1 MCKFLLWKTIFIL
14 PVMML
19 TGGTTQAGD
28 VTIAVA
34 SNFAGPVKVIIAA
47 FEQQTGHHVRLTLGS
62 SGKVFAQIN
71 HGAPFD
77 MFLSADK
84 TKPAMLEKLGMTVP
98 GSRFT
103 YAIGTLALWSPQPGL
118 VSEKADIF
126 VNGKIRRL
134 AIANPGLAPY
144 GVAAR
149 QVLEE
154 LKLYH
159 RLSARLVRGENIA
172 QTYQFVATGNADAG
186 FVALSQIQH
195 AGGSRWIIPRRLY
208 RAIKQDSVLMKA
220 AKNNPAAR
228 AFCNFLQT
236 EQARKIIRNFGYKTP
251 EWPG

>member
-1 MCKFLLWKTIFIL
+1 MREFFSRRNILFLLL
-14 PVMML
+14 MML
-19 TGGTTQAGD
+19 TAGAAQAGE

-47 FEQQTGHHVRLTLGS
+47 FEQQTGHHVRLTIGS

-71 HGAPFD
+71 HGAPYD

-118 VSEKADIF
+118 VSGNADIF

-149 QVLEE
+149 QVLQE
-154 LKLYH
+154 LKLY
-159 RLSARLVRGENIA
+159 RKLSARLVRGENIA

-186 FVALSQIQH
+186 FVAMSQIQH

-208 RAIKQDSVLMKA
+208 RAIKQDSVLMKS

-228 AFCNFLQT
+228 AFNHFLQT
-236 EQARKIIRNFGYKTP
+236 EQARTIIRKFGYKTS